1 MTDLLPE
8 LPQDLASCHALIK
21 RLQAELRVAS
31 EQIEEMASIG
41 LQDAVTRLA
50 HLEAL
55 LAEHQETIADQQ
67 QTIKNL
73 SADNTLLKRSLFGP
87 RRERFTDPAQVLL
100 FDAKTLEAA
109 SQPPG
114 KQPTQESSPP
124 KEDQKK
130 KKKRT
135 SKGRQPRV
143 FPEFLPREEEKIY
156 LDDKDIPEVMRDNP
170 NARRFFK
177 KISEQLEMVP
187 MQLKVVERYQ
197 EVIALDQPDE
207 TTTMVSAPRPPS
219 LIQSFVGP
227 SVWAYLTVCR
237 FADHLPYY
245 RIEDILGRSGF
256 RIDRSTQ
263 WRWMRGLAEGV
274 TPLVELM

>member
-135 SKGRQPRV
+135 EQGSAASR
-143 FPEFLPREEEKIY
+143 LPGV
-156 LDDKDIPEVMRDNP
+156 PA
-170 NARRFFK
+170 ARRR
-177 KISEQLEMVP
+177 E
-187 MQLKVVERYQ
+187 
-197 EVIALDQPDE
+197 D
-207 TTTMVSAPRPPS
+207 
-219 LIQSFVGP
+219 
-227 SVWAYLTVCR
+227 
-237 FADHLPYY
+237 LP
-245 RIEDILGRSGF
+245 G
-256 RIDRSTQ
+256 
-263 WRWMRGLAEGV
+263 
-274 TPLVELM
+274 